1 MGIFI
6 LLEAILILKVGEFL
20 GTIRMETRGLQVAYT
35 GLFLLPVA
43 QEKSVLLPDSLL
55 HLLPFS
61 SILSTLFTCPSA
73 SPATHNCSLC
83 VWLQNHLP
91 PSKLVPFLLVLKRIS
106 SKSSALEGVCTPKTQ
121 LLFLNRFFI
130 ICHFNPSTCQG
141 FPRTVLVEEYE
152 SLSPG

>member
-20 GTIRMETRGLQVAYT
+20 GMIRMETRGLQVACT
-35 GLFLLPVA
+35 GPFLLPAAEEESALV
-43 QEKSVLLPDSLL
+43 PDPRL

-73 SPATHNCSLC
+73 SPVTHNCSLC
-83 VWLQNHLP
+83 IWLQNHLP

-106 SKSSALEGVCTPKTQ
+106 SKSSALEGVWY
-121 LLFLNRFFI
+121 
-130 ICHFNPSTCQG
+130 S
-141 FPRTVLVEEYE
+141 
-152 SLSPG
+152 